1 MKLDTDRIKRKI
13 TQLDS
18 YELPFYLERIH
29 ILEEVNSISDIPKSL

>member
-1 MKLDTDRIKRKI
+1 MKLDTDRLKRKI

-29 ILEEVNSISDIPKSL
+29 ILEEVNCNSDFPKSL